1 MNTYLMDIANLKYPD
16 NKLIHKFGANF
27 DIDTDSTPETVWT
40 GGGEYPWSEFD
51 SAQTLYCKSSSAS
64 DTTTL
69 HVIGLDANYDEL
81 TETVTLSGTNAV
93 STTSTFKRVFRM
105 QYDAE
110 NVGDITAHTVSA
122 SGTVVAKIDIG
133 YAQTLMAIY
142 TIPAGFTGYII
153 AGDLTINAFRDV
165 QVKFFVREDG
175 KPFRIAHMAEVRGEY
190 RYDFTA
196 PMRIE
201 QKSDIDVRVDD
212 VNLSNSR
219 ATSNFDIVLVKN
231 P

>member
-1 MNTYLMDIANLKYPD
+1 MNTYLMDIANHKYPD
-16 NKLIHKFGANF
+16 NQLIHKFGANF
-27 DIDTDSTPETVWT
+27 DIDTGTTPETVWT
-40 GGGEYPWSEFD
+40 GGGAYPWDEFN

-69 HVIGLDANYDEL
+69 HVTGLDENYAQQ
-81 TETVTLSGTNAV
+81 TETVTLNGTTAV
-93 STTSTFKRVFRM
+93 TTTNTFIRVFRLE
-105 QYDAE
+105 YDAE
-110 NVGDITAHTVSA
+110 NVGDITVHTVSA
-122 SGTVVAKIDIG
+122 SGTVVGKIDIG
-133 YAQTLMAIY
+133 YAQSLMAIY
-142 TIPAGFTGYII
+142 TIPAGYTGYII

-165 QVKFFVREDG
+165 QVKFFVRKEG

-196 PMRIE
+196 PMRLE
-201 QKSDIDVRVDD
+201 QKSDVDVRVDD

-231 P
+231 L